1 MRCSA
6 RQEAFG
12 TTHEHTSQKQ
22 CRAGAPIRAS
32 GPLALDRG
40 RAETRESW
48 CSMRPPAL
56 VGRPSHRLTTSHA
69 RDIRAFISFQPQSC
83 ALPGSE
89 CICQGFAVA
98 LFSGPAA
105 PPQVVREARQEF
117 SKASDRSPPFSEQ
130 GIGCFDRTN
139 PCPCAGCCTPSGLVR
154 AERVGPG
161 MGF

>member
-1 MRCSA
+1 VRCSA

-48 CSMRPPAL
+48 CSMRPPVL

-69 RDIRAFISFQPQSC
+69 RDIRAFDSSPR
-83 ALPGSE
+83 AAR
-89 CICQGFAVA
+89 CQAVNASDSLLLFFAG
-98 LFSGPAA
+98 LTA
-105 PPQVVREARQEF
+105 PSQVVREARQEF
-117 SKASDRSPPFSEQ
+117 KGQRPLSSVLGARHRMLWPHKPVSLCWLLYS
-130 GIGCFDRTN
+130 I
-139 PCPCAGCCTPSGLVR
+139 
-154 AERVGPG
+154 RVS
-161 MGF
+161 